1 MLDAIQS
8 HCSSAAMC
16 HTVTTYNS
24 TLVGMLNLYSHTT
37 TISPSDVVGQRDEI
51 EGIGFGAA
59 PVNLF
64 ETQ

>member
-1 MLDAIQS
+1 M
-8 HCSSAAMC
+8 
-16 HTVTTYNS
+16 YNS